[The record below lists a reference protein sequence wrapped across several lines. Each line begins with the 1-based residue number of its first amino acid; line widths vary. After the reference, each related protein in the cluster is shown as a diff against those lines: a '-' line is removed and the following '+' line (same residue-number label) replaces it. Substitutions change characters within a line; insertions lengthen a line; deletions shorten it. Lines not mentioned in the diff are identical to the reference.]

1 MTTKP
6 PSIAGADL
14 ALNRTMIRRE
24 RIRSGL
30 SQQDVAERL
39 EIDRS
44 YLSCLEAGKKQPAWS
59 LLERMAKLWKIPI
72 ADLTVSAE
80 AGKVAAKVRAAAK
93 P

>member
-30 SQQDVAERL
+30 SQKDVAERL

-44 YLSCLEAGKKQPAWS
+44 YLSCLESGRKQPAWS
-59 LLERMAKLWKIPI
+59 LLERMSKLWKVPV